1 MNWLDYILVFIF
13 LLNLYKG
20 FRHGFL
26 RQVWGLGSLLVVFY
40 AALCWNDAVKLF
52 LQKYFK
58 LESII
63 AVLAPKE
70 GAAAWLNGIILNI
83 AAFLL
88 MFLLLSIILA
98 FVGRKLR
105 FLNKLPLLGPLNVLT
120 GGMLGAVRGLFV
132 VFLIAALLSLLETDF
147 WIKTVGASAVVSL
160 SNYYLPLFF
169 GFVLDFVTGRLGKL
183 V

>member
-1 MNWLDYILVFIF
+1 MNWLDYILVFIL
-13 LLNLYKG
+13 LLNLCKG
-20 FRHGFL
+20 LRHGFL
-26 RQVWGLGSLLVVFY
+26 HQAWGLGSLLLIFY
-40 AALCWNDAVKLF
+40 AALNWNDTAKLF

-63 AVLAPKE
+63 SVLAPKGE
-70 GAAAWLNGIILNI
+70 ATMWLSGIIINI
-83 AAFLL
+83 IAFLL
-88 MFLLLSIILA
+88 MFLLLGTIFS

-120 GGMLGAVRGLFV
+120 GGLLGAVRGLFI

-169 GFVLDFVTGRLGKL
+169 GFVFDFVTGRLGKL

>member
-26 RQVWGLGSLLVVFY
+26 RQVWGLGSLLLVFY
-40 AALCWNDAVKLF
+40 VALCWNDAVKLF

-58 LESII
+58 LDSII
-63 AVLAPKE
+63 SVLAPK
-70 GAAAWLNGIILNI
+70 GGGTMWLNGVILNI
-83 AAFLL
+83 VAFLL
-88 MFLLLSIILA
+88 MFLLLGILFA
-98 FVGRKLR
+98 FIGRKLR
-105 FLNKLPLLGPLNVLT
+105 FLNRLPLLGPLNVLT
-120 GGMLGAVRGLFV
+120 GGMLGAVRGLFII
-132 VFLIAALLSLLETDF
+132 FLIAALLSLLETDF

-160 SNYYLPLFF
+160 ANYYLPLFF
-169 GFVLDFVTGRLGKL
+169 GLVFDFVTGRLGRL